1 MKTYY
6 LKTKASEEVIKKGE
20 FPSEE
25 MAIEYFAA
33 VKQISMSKLLEIF
46 RVTSI

>member
-6 LKTKASEEVIKKGE
+6 LKTKDSEEVIKKGE

-25 MAIEYFAA
+25 IAIEYF
-33 VKQISMSKLLEIF
+33 VQ
-46 RVTSI
+46 